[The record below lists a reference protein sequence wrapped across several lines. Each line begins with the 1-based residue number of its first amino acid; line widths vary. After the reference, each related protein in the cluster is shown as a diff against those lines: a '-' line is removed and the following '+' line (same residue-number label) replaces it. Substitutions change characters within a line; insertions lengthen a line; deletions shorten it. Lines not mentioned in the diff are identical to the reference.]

1 MKKSSCDEY
10 EEKVRVCISEIVRL
24 TQQHKKHHTK
34 DPEFDEREYIVTQAT
49 RILQVLFSDMRL
61 YLGEVI
67 FLVEFLKLKNFLLK
81 TESPVPH
88 LFISPLT
95 SRQMKPG
102 VKIRKA
108 PEALY
113 G

>member
-1 MKKSSCDEY
+1 LTKKNPCNEY

-24 TQQHKKHHTK
+24 TQQHKKHHVK
-34 DPEFDEREYIVTQAT
+34 DPEFDEREYVVTQAT
-49 RILQVLFSDMRL
+49 RILQVLFTDMRL

-67 FLVEFLKLKNFLLK
+67 FVVEFLKLRNFLGKSL
-81 TESPVPH
+81 PQIF
-88 LFISPLT
+88 LAPLD
-95 SRQMKPG
+95 SMRMKPG
-102 VKIRKA
+102 TKIRKA